1 MNSTAISAPPEGIL
15 PLLNAAQL
23 ERLAAY
29 GEHMNAP
36 AQTLLFDEGDI
47 EIPFYV
53 VLSGQ
58 VDIRFYQGNG
68 FKLIASMGA
77 GNFTGDL
84 ANLSGGAAVA
94 HAIAITNCQL
104 LRIPQS
110 QLRKLLVE
118 DYELS
123 DVIVATL
130 TERRAYLDKGGL
142 TGARLIG
149 SRYSAPSNRIRS
161 ALVRHR
167 IPHLWLDVEDDKD
180 AAVLMQSTGRSH
192 EDLPVVITGQG
203 QVLSCEDE
211 RYILKHYGI
220 LGEIE
225 NLTCDVVVV
234 GAGPSGLAAGVYAA
248 SEGLDVIVVES
259 GAPGGQASTSSKIE
273 NYLGFPTGLS
283 GAELAERAIVQA
295 YKFGARFLCETTI
308 VSVER
313 ADQGYVLRCN
323 NGAQINTQAVVA
335 ATGATYRRLPLNRL
349 QQFERRGVY
358 YAATGIEAQACLDV
372 PVALVGGGNSAGQA
386 AVFLSG
392 YASHVHLHIRRS
404 NLAETM
410 SEYLIRRISEIPNIT
425 VHPNTEIVELQGE
438 VFLNGVSVKDRKTGN
453 ITTEIVRA
461 LFLFIGARA
470 NSDWLDGFVALDENG
485 FICTG
490 QELSQEALETANWPL
505 DRAPRLYETS
515 KPYVFAVGDIR
526 SGSVKRVASG
536 VGEGSVVISFVHRG
550 LEEMAQSGF

>member
-1 MNSTAISAPPEGIL
+1 MNSPVAPAPPANIL
-15 PLLNAAQL
+15 PLLNSSQL
-23 ERLAAY
+23 NRLAAY
-29 GEHMNAP
+29 GDRVQVP

-53 VLSGQ
+53 ILSGQ
-58 VDIRFYQGNG
+58 VDIRFYHDDS
-68 FKLIASMGA
+68 FKRIATMET

-94 HAIAITNCQL
+94 HAMTTTDCQL
-104 LRIPQS
+104 LRIAQP

-130 TERRAYLDKGGL
+130 TERRAYLDQGRL

-167 IPHLWLDVEDDKD
+167 IPHLWLDIEDDKD

-192 EDLPVVITGQG
+192 ENLPIVITGQG
-203 QVLSCEDE
+203 QVIACEDE
-211 RYILKHYGI
+211 RQILSHYGI
-220 LGEIE
+220 VGEAE
-225 NLTCDVVVV
+225 NLVCDVVVV

-283 GAELAERAIVQA
+283 GAELTERAIVQA
-295 YKFGARFLCETTI
+295 YKFGARLLCETAV
-308 VSVER
+308 VSIQA
-313 ADQGYVLRCN
+313 ADEGYVLQCN
-323 NGAQINTQAVVA
+323 SGAQIQALAVVA
-335 ATGATYRRLPLNRL
+335 ATGATYRCLPLNRL
-349 QQFERRGVY
+349 HEFERRGVY

-404 NLAETM
+404 RLSETM
-410 SEYLIRRISEIPNIT
+410 SEYLIRRIAEIPNIT
-425 VHPNTEIVELQGE
+425 VHPHTEIVELQGDL
-438 VFLNGVSVKDRKTGN
+438 FLERVTVQDCQTGN
-453 ITTEIVRA
+453 TTDESVRA

-490 QELSQEALETANWPL
+490 QELTQEALTAADWPL
-505 DRAPRLYETS
+505 DRAPTLYETS
-515 KPYVFAVGDIR
+515 RPYVFAVGDIR
-526 SGSVKRVASG
+526 SGSVKRGG
-536 VGEGSVVISFVHRG
+536 VRG
-550 LEEMAQSGF
+550 G